1 MRENTNIPI
10 SVKQGDNKVI
20 KEGHNYFCQ
29 TLKKCVR
36 VLRQVYVSS
45 CNVAPIVISCTDSP
59 WTNGRDTNNE

>member
-45 CNVAPIVISCTDSP
+45 CNVAPIVISCYRQPVDQ
-59 WTNGRDTNNE
+59 WQRH